1 MSKYAQPGD
10 EDPKDGVRPGDREKV
25 YGREQD
31 RGGDRAPTDSA
42 KAGDKRQEDRGYAE
56 EQGPLDD
63 GGSGPN
69 SGVGGVHFSAP
80 FIRRPVATFLLSI
93 AIILAGAVG
102 YKLLPVASLPQVEFP
117 VISVSASLPGADPET
132 MASAVA
138 TPLERQ
144 FSRIAGVNQMTSSS
158 SLGGTS
164 ITLQFDLTRDVNG
177 AARDVQAAING
188 ARSQLPANLP
198 QNPSYRKIN
207 PSDSPILILALT
219 SDTETVPEL
228 YDLSDSILAQKISQV
243 NGVGQVFTSGSAKP
257 AVRVEANP
265 MQLASYGL
273 GLTQLQAAIS
283 AVNVNQPTGYLNG
296 GLDRISVSSTD
307 QLFGAA
313 AYRPLVIATDKGPVS
328 NAQASNGLP
337 ASSASSVSSAS
348 STTASSTTSTATSAP
363 GVNPVGVNGSGANGS
378 GANGNVNSTVSPIT
392 TVAATAA
399 PVTTTAVGATS
410 GGATQYTTN
419 SAGQAHGV
427 VRLSDVAEVTD
438 GVENIQSGGS
448 FNGKPAILIIVFK
461 SPNAN
466 VITTVDNVL
475 ALLPRLRATVP
486 PSVSIDV
493 ALDRTTVI
501 RASVKDVTW
510 TLVLSIVLVILVV
523 FAFLRE
529 VRSTLIPSVSVPLSL
544 LGTFG
549 VMYLLGYTLDNLSLM
564 ALTISTGF
572 VVDDAIVVIE
582 NISRHLETGM
592 KPYDAAMLGSKEI
605 GFTVLSMST
614 SLIAVFIPILLMG
627 GIVGRL
633 FREFAVTLSVA
644 ILVSLVVSLTTTP
657 MLSAKFLKSHDPNA
671 EQNWFYRTGEKALA
685 WITAEYELGLRIVL
699 KHQPLVLLVTVGTFF
714 LTMYLFVIVPKG
726 FFPQQDTGRMT
737 GDIRG
742 QQDVSYDA
750 LKTKADRMVKLVM
763 AAPGMGN
770 VMMFQGSGGPGGG
783 GSNSAHFFASLA
795 PSEERQK
802 KGESA
807 DEIIAELRKTT
818 GGIPGVTLFV
828 QAAQELSI
836 GGRQSSAQ
844 YQYTLTDENLEE
856 LQEWA
861 PRLVDQMR
869 KSPVLKDLNSD
880 LLDAGLETHLVIDRG
895 TATRLGV
902 SPLTIDETLS
912 DAFGQA
918 QVSTTYETLNQY
930 HVVME
935 VAQRYQR
942 DPDALKNI
950 YVKSTTG
957 AMVPLTAVTHLE
969 TERIPL
975 AVNHQSQLPAA
986 TISFNVALGASL
998 SDATAAVDQARATLG
1013 MPSEIKGGFAG
1024 TAQSYQQSLAS
1035 EPILIL
1041 LALVAVYIVLGI
1053 LYESYIHPLTI
1064 LSTLPSAG
1072 VGALLFLLLFKVD
1085 LSVIAMIGI
1094 ILLIGIVKKNAIMM
1108 IDFALIEER
1117 EHGKTP
1123 EEAIFEACRMRF
1135 RPIMMTTMAALLG
1148 GLPLALG
1155 TGTGSELR
1163 RPLGIT
1169 IVGGLIVSQALTLF
1183 TTPVVY
1189 LFFDRLQ
1196 LRFRKLRGQR
1206 APERADTS
1214 LGAAQPV
1221 AGD

>member
-10 EDPKDGVRPGDREKV
+10 ETPTDGVRPGDREKA
-25 YGREQD
+25 YGRAQD
-31 RGGDRAPTDSA
+31 RGGDRAPRDGAT
-42 KAGDKRQEDRGYAE
+42 AGDKLQQDRGFAD

-63 GGSGPN
+63 GTSGPN
-69 SGVGGVHFSAP
+69 SGIAGVHFSAP
-80 FIRRPVATFLLSI
+80 FIKRPVATFLLSV
-93 AIILAGAVG
+93 AIILAGAVA

-177 AARDVQAAING
+177 AARDVQAAINA

-219 SDTETVPEL
+219 SDTETVPAL

-296 GLDRISVSSTD
+296 GTQRVSVSSTD

-328 NAQASNGLP
+328 NAQAANGLP
-337 ASSASSVSSAS
+337 ASSASAVSAAS
-348 STTASSTTSTATSAP
+348 TATTATSSTATSPP
-363 GVNPVGVNGSGANGS
+363 GVNPMGVNGSGANGS
-378 GANGNVNSTVSPIT
+378 GANGAVTSTVAPIT
-392 TVAATAA
+392 TVAATNA
-399 PVTTTAVGATS
+399 PQTTTAVGATS
-410 GGATQYTTN
+410 GGPTVSSTSA
-419 SAGQAHGV
+419 AGQSHGI
-427 VRLSDVAEVTD
+427 VRLSDVAEVLD

-475 ALLPRLRATVP
+475 ALLPKLRA
-486 PSVSIDV
+486 SISPAVNLDV

-582 NISRHLETGM
+582 NISRHLEAGM
-592 KPYDAAMLGSKEI
+592 KPYEAAMLGSKEI

-644 ILVSLVVSLTTTP
+644 IMVSLVVSLTTTP
-657 MLSAKFLKSHDPNA
+657 MLSAKFLKHHDPDA
-671 EQNWFYRTGEKALA
+671 EQNWFYRAGEKGLAWMTGE
-685 WITAEYELGLRIVL
+685 YERGLRVVL
-699 KHQPLVLLVTVGTFF
+699 KYQPLVLLVTVLTFF
-714 LTMYLFVIVPKG
+714 LTIYLFIIVPKG
-726 FFPQQDTGRMT
+726 FFPQQDTGRMS

-750 LKTKADRMVKLVM
+750 LKIKADRMVKLVM

-795 PSEERQK
+795 PSDERQK
-802 KGESA
+802 KGETA
-807 DEIIAELRKTT
+807 DQIIAELRKTT

-844 YQYTLTDENLEE
+844 YQYTLTSENLSE
-856 LQEWA
+856 LETWA
-861 PRLVDQMR
+861 PKLVDQMR

-880 LLDAGLETHLVIDRG
+880 LLDNGLETQLVIDRA

-957 AMVPLTAVTHLE
+957 AMVPLAAVTHVE

-975 AVNHQSQLPAA
+975 AVNHQSQIPAA
-986 TISFNVALGASL
+986 TISFNLAIGASL
-998 SDATAAVDQARATLG
+998 SDATAAVAQARTAIG
-1013 MPSEIKGGFAG
+1013 VPADVKGGFAG
-1024 TAQSYQQSLAS
+1024 TAQSFQQSLAS

-1123 EEAIFEACRMRF
+1123 EEAIFQACRMRF

-1196 LRFRKLRGQR
+1196 LRIKKLRGR
-1206 APERADTS
+1206 EPRRVH
-1214 LGAAQPV
+1214 GGIRVAQPV